1 MKRSDYKDCVGL
13 YLLLQNKT
21 VVYVG
26 MSECSVLNRIFGD
39 NGLDEGHV
47 SNKIFNKI
55 KLIDLFGLKKHEII
69 SREIELI
76 NNFSPYYNIVNKKFK
91 TEINK
96 DVSEI
101 IEKERNLQVSWV
113 EAFYK
118 STDIFKHTTI

>member
-1 MKRSDYKDCVGL
+1 MNRKDYKDCVGL
-13 YLLLQNKT
+13 YLLYYNKT

-39 NGLDEGHV
+39 NGLDEGHIA
-47 SNKIFNKI
+47 NKTFNKI
-55 KLIDLFGLKKHEII
+55 KVIDLFGLQKHEII
-69 SREIELI
+69 SKEIELI
-76 NNFSPYYNIVNKKFK
+76 NTFYPYYNVVNKKLK

-101 IEKERNLQVSWV
+101 IELERSEQMKWI

-118 STDIFKHTTI
+118 STSIYV